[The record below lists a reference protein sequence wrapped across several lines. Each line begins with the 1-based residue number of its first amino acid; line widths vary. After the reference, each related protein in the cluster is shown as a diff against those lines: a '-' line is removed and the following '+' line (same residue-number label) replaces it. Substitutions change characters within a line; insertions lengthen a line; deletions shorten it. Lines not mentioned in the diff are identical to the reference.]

1 MSGAEDN
8 PIVPVDVVQG
18 IVRQLATVSQHTTT
32 ATTAMRHLVSEIAG
46 LREMRTRDTT
56 TIVEAMAGASVRSGS
71 PGVVD
76 GVMVRTTDPAI
87 SKLQEKDPE
96 FPKYGGNPEHFL
108 AWFVAVEERK
118 ELRQL
123 SDQAAIIFATEA
135 LEWHARV
142 AAGDG
147 KSFENWR
154 EFVKELKSKF
164 CPQTVE
170 YNVLHT
176 LQSLRVQGGNFP
188 FYVNQYA
195 LGYKLKKLKNSRKV
209 KADTIRTAFLF
220 GLEHEMQVELFKK
233 DKNDEIDTLE

>member
-1 MSGAEDN
+1 M
-8 PIVPVDVVQG
+8 
-18 IVRQLATVSQHTTT
+18 
-32 ATTAMRHLVSEIAG
+32 
-46 LREMRTRDTT
+46 
-56 TIVEAMAGASVRSGS
+56 
-71 PGVVD
+71 
-76 GVMVRTTDPAI
+76 RTTDPAI
-87 SKLQEKDPE
+87 RKLQEKDPE
-96 FPKYGGNPEHFL
+96 FPKYDGNPEHFL

-135 LEWHARV
+135 LEGHARGT
-142 AAGDG
+142 AGDG
-147 KSFENWR
+147 KRFASWEA
-154 EFVKELKSKF
+154 FVKELKSKF

-176 LQSLRVQGGNFP
+176 LQSLRVHGGNFP

-195 LGYKLKKLKNSRKV
+195 LGYKLLKVSRKV

-233 DKNDEIDTLE
+233 DKNDEIDTLEECIAAAWEIHGEPRVPRQVVQNFYGYGGGVEAKPSTMGAGAGVSASGGGECQWIWMRCDI